1 MYSFNDLQDI
11 VQKEIDGLEFSIPPE
26 GLFEPMKYILGIGGK
41 RLRPILV
48 LLSTNLFKE
57 DLSKACLPA
66 IGMEVFHNFT
76 LLHDDVMDNAPIRR
90 SKKTVHE
97 KWNSNVAI
105 LSGDAMSIK
114 AYQYIVSCE
123 DKYLR
128 DVLTVF
134 NQTAL
139 EVCEGQQFD
148 MDFEDRD
155 DVKEEEYLEMIRL
168 KTAVLLAGSLK
179 MGAIMGDASAK
190 DADLL
195 YHFGI
200 NLGMAFQLQDDL
212 LDVFGDEAVFGKKI
226 GGDILSNK
234 KTFLLIKALENADE
248 ALKEELS
255 SWLRLKKFDPAMKI
269 EAVRNIYKKLK
280 VREQSQNKIDKYF
293 SYCLEYLDKVEVE
306 AEKKKELYT
315 LVRGL
320 VNRSA

>member
-1 MYSFNDLQDI
+1 MYSFNELHEI
-11 VQKEIDGLEFSIPPE
+11 IEKEIDGLEFSAPPE

-48 LLSTNLFKE
+48 LLGANLYKD
-57 DLSKACLPA
+57 DLSKVCLPA
-66 IGMEVFHNFT
+66 IGIEIFHNFT

-90 SKKTVHE
+90 KKKTVHE

-114 AYQYIVSCE
+114 AYQYIGSCE

-148 MDFEDRD
+148 MEFEDRN
-155 DVKEEEYLEMIRL
+155 DVKIEEYLNMIRL
-168 KTAVLLAGSLK
+168 KTAVLLGGSLK
-179 MGAIMGDASAK
+179 MGAIMGDASSK
-190 DADLL
+190 DAELL
-195 YHFGI
+195 YHFGV

-234 KTFLLIKALENADE
+234 KTFLLINALETASGDVE
-248 ALKEELS
+248 KELKFWITTKSFNPEE
-255 SWLRLKKFDPAMKI
+255 KI
-269 EAVRNIYKKLK
+269 KAVGTIYEQLN
-280 VREQSQNKIDKYF
+280 VREYSQNKIENYF
-293 SYCLEYLDKVEVE
+293 ALCLEYLDKVDVD
-306 AEKKKELYT
+306 AEKKKELYS
-315 LVRGL
+315 LVKGL
-320 VNRSA
+320 VDRSV

>member
-1 MYSFNDLQDI
+1 MYSFNELHEI
-11 VQKEIDGLEFSIPPE
+11 IEKEIDGLEFSAPPE

-48 LLSTNLFKE
+48 LLGANLYKD
-57 DLSKACLPA
+57 DLSKVCLPA
-66 IGMEVFHNFT
+66 IGIEIFHNFT

-90 SKKTVHE
+90 NKKTVHE

-114 AYQYIVSCE
+114 AYQYIGSCE

-148 MDFEDRD
+148 MEFEDRN
-155 DVKEEEYLEMIRL
+155 DVEIEEYLNMIRL
-168 KTAVLLAGSLK
+168 KTAVLLGGSLK
-179 MGAIMGDASAK
+179 MGAIMGDASSK
-190 DADLL
+190 DAELL
-195 YHFGI
+195 YHFGV

-234 KTFLLIKALENADE
+234 KTFLLINALETASGDVE
-248 ALKEELS
+248 KELKSWITTKSFNPEE
-255 SWLRLKKFDPAMKI
+255 KI
-269 EAVRNIYKKLK
+269 KAVGTIYEQLN
-280 VREQSQNKIDKYF
+280 VREYSQNKIENYF
-293 SYCLEYLDKVEVE
+293 ALCLEYLDKVDVD
-306 AEKKKELYT
+306 AEKKKELYL
-315 LVRGL
+315 LVKGL
-320 VNRSA
+320 VDRSV

>member
-1 MYSFNDLQDI
+1 MYSFKELQDI
-11 VQKEIDGLEFSIPPE
+11 VQKEIDGLEFSTPPE

-48 LLSTNLFKE
+48 LLSANLFKE
-57 DLSKACLPA
+57 DLKKIYLPA
-66 IGMEVFHNFT
+66 IGIEVFHNFT

-90 SKKTVHE
+90 SKATVHE

-123 DKYLR
+123 DRHLR

-148 MDFEDRD
+148 MEFEDRG
-155 DVKEEEYLEMIRL
+155 DVQIDEYLEMIRL
-168 KTAVLLAGSLK
+168 KTAVLLGGSLK
-179 MGAIMGDASAK
+179 MGAVMGDADAK

-195 YHFGI
+195 YHFGV
-200 NLGMAFQLQDDL
+200 NLGMAFQLQDDY
-212 LDVFGDEAVFGKKI
+212 LDVFGDEEVFGKKI
-226 GGDILSNK
+226 GGDILCNK
-234 KTFLLIKALENADE
+234 KTFLLIKAFELAKGDDKKELEEWISAKDFNT
-248 ALKEELS
+248 EE
-255 SWLRLKKFDPAMKI
+255 KI
-269 EAVRNIYKKLK
+269 TAVRSIYEKLK
-280 VREQSQNKIDKYF
+280 VKDESQAKIDEYF
-293 SYCLEYLDKVEVE
+293 SLCLEYLDKVNVP

-315 LVRGL
+315 LVKKL
-320 VNRSA
+320 VNRSV

>member
-1 MYSFNDLQDI
+1 MYSFKELQDI
-11 VQKEIDGLEFSIPPE
+11 VQNEIDGLEFSTPPE

-48 LLSTNLFKE
+48 LLSANLFKE
-57 DLSKACLPA
+57 NLSKVYLPA
-66 IGMEVFHNFT
+66 IGIEVFHNFT

-90 SKKTVHE
+90 SKATVHE

-123 DKYLR
+123 DKHLR

-148 MDFEDRD
+148 MEFEARS
-155 DVKEEEYLEMIRL
+155 DVQIEEYLNMIRL
-168 KTAVLLAGSLK
+168 KTAVLLGGSLK
-179 MGAIMGDASAK
+179 MGAIMGDAKPK

-195 YHFGI
+195 YHFGM
-200 NLGMAFQLQDDL
+200 NLGMAFQLQDDF
-212 LDVFGDEAVFGKKI
+212 LDVFGDEEIFGKKI
-226 GGDILSNK
+226 GGDILCNK
-234 KTFLLIKALENADE
+234 KTFLLIKAFELANGE
-248 ALKEELS
+248 LKEELE
-255 SWLRLKKFDPAMKI
+255 SWISAKDFDPEEKI
-269 EAVRNIYKKLK
+269 NAVRNIYEKLK
-280 VREQSQNKIDKYF
+280 VKDKSQAKIDEYF
-293 SYCLEYLDKVEVE
+293 NLCLEYLDKVNIP

-315 LVRGL
+315 LVKKL
-320 VNRSA
+320 VNRSV

>member
-1 MYSFNDLQDI
+1 MHTFNELYEI
-11 VQKEIDGLEFSIPPE
+11 IEKEVDGLEFSAPPE

-48 LLSTNLFKE
+48 LFAANLYKD
-57 DLSKACLPA
+57 DLSKVCLPA
-66 IGMEVFHNFT
+66 IGIEVFHNFT

-90 SKKTVHE
+90 GKKTVHE

-114 AYQYIVSCE
+114 AYQYIGSCE

-128 DVLTVF
+128 DILTIF

-148 MDFEDRD
+148 LEFEDRN
-155 DVKEEEYLEMIRL
+155 DVEVEEYLNMIRL
-168 KTAVLLAGSLK
+168 KTAVLLGGSLK
-179 MGAIMGDASAK
+179 MGAIMGNASSK
-190 DADLL
+190 DTNLL
-195 YHFGI
+195 YHFGV
-200 NLGMAFQLQDDL
+200 NLGMAFQLQDDF

-234 KTFLLIKALENADE
+234 KTFLLINALEKASGDLE
-248 ALKEELS
+248 KELKYWITAKDFNPEE
-255 SWLRLKKFDPAMKI
+255 KI
-269 EAVRNIYKKLK
+269 NAVRAIYENLNVGEFSQKK
-280 VREQSQNKIDKYF
+280 ITDYF
-293 SYCLEYLDKVEVE
+293 TLCLEYLDKVDVE

-315 LVRGL
+315 LVKGL
-320 VNRSA
+320 VNRSV

>member
-1 MYSFNDLQDI
+1 MYSFNELQGI
-11 VQKEIDGLEFSIPPE
+11 VQKEIDGLELSIPPE

-57 DLSKACLPA
+57 DLTKACLPA

-155 DVKEEEYLEMIRL
+155 DVKEEEYLNMIRL
-168 KTAVLLAGSLK
+168 KTAVLLGGSLK
-179 MGAIMGDASAK
+179 MGAIMGDASPK

-195 YHFGI
+195 YHFGT

-234 KTFLLIKALENADE
+234 KTFLLIKALENAKGKDR
-248 ALKEELS
+248 EELVI
-255 SWLRLKKFDPAMKI
+255 WLGAKEFDPEEKI
-269 EAVRNIYKKLK
+269 EVVRGIYKKLK
-280 VREQSQNKIDKYF
+280 VREQSQIKIDEYF
-293 SYCLEYLDKVEVE
+293 AYCLEYLDKVEVE
-306 AEKKKELYT
+306 AEKKKELYA
-315 LVRGL
+315 LVSGL
-320 VNRSA
+320 VNRSV

>member
-1 MYSFNDLQDI
+1 MYSFEELRET
-11 VQKEIDGLEFSIPPE
+11 VQKGIDELDFSTSPE

-57 DLSKACLPA
+57 DISKAYLPA

-90 SKKTVHE
+90 GRATVHE

-123 DKYLR
+123 DKHLR

-134 NQTAL
+134 NRTAL

-148 MDFEDRD
+148 MEFENRTN
-155 DVKEEEYLEMIRL
+155 VQIEEYLNMIRL
-168 KTAVLLAGSLK
+168 KTAVFLGGSLK
-179 MGAIMGDASAK
+179 MGAIMGDAKPK
-190 DADLL
+190 DAELL

-200 NLGMAFQLQDDL
+200 NLGMAFQLQDDF
-212 LDVFGDEAVFGKKI
+212 LDVFGCEEIFGKKI
-226 GGDILSNK
+226 GGDIICNK
-234 KTFLLIKALENADE
+234 KTFLLIKAFELANAEIKNELESWISTKNFNP
-248 ALKEELS
+248 KE
-255 SWLRLKKFDPAMKI
+255 KI
-269 EAVRNIYKKLK
+269 NAVRGIYEKLNIKD
-280 VREQSQNKIDKYF
+280 ESQTKINEYLGL
-293 SYCLEYLDKVEVE
+293 CLEYLDKVNVPVE
-306 AEKKKELYT
+306 RKKRLYD
-315 LVRGL
+315 LVDKL
-320 VNRSA
+320 VNRSV

>member
-1 MYSFNDLQDI
+1 MYSFNELQEI
-11 VQKEIDGLEFSIPPE
+11 IEKEIDGLEFSAPPE

-48 LLSTNLFKE
+48 LLGANLYKD
-57 DLSKACLPA
+57 DLSRVCLPA
-66 IGMEVFHNFT
+66 IGIEVFHNFT

-90 SKKTVHE
+90 NKKTVHE

-114 AYQYIVSCE
+114 AYQYIGSCE

-148 MDFEDRD
+148 MEFEERN
-155 DVKEEEYLEMIRL
+155 DVELDEYLNMIRL
-168 KTAVLLAGSLK
+168 KTAVLLGGSLK
-179 MGAIMGDASAK
+179 MGAIMGDASSK
-190 DADLL
+190 DAELL
-195 YHFGI
+195 YYFGV

-234 KTFLLIKALENADE
+234 KTFLLIKALETASSE
-248 ALKEELS
+248 VKSELKSWITKKDFNPEEKIKTVRAIYEKLNVREFS
-255 SWLRLKKFDPAMKI
+255 VKKI
-269 EAVRNIYKKLK
+269 EN
-280 VREQSQNKIDKYF
+280 YF
-293 SYCLEYLDKVEVE
+293 TLCLEYLDKVNVE
-306 AEKKKELYT
+306 AEKKKELYS
-315 LVRGL
+315 LVKGL
-320 VNRSA
+320 VNRSV